1 MVECLNC
8 RQELWSL
15 FLNEEYV
22 VITKWYHNYGISILS
37 MQNIGVL
44 RGCIASK
51 CWHLKRW
58 LTLKI
63 SSILSLC
70 SALRC
75 RSTNPHEQTAIRPL
89 VNSAPPWLC
98 YYPSFEPWDAF
109 PPPWFCQ
116 CYRCFLRSY
125 LLHNRGCAVSSMYG
139 KWHWEACCDHKV
151 FLWSFF
157 LVLKGLLIV

>member
-1 MVECLNC
+1 MQGLSSWESNVHGGMFKLQARTMVFVFKRWLCCNHH
-8 RQELWSL
+8 
-15 FLNEEYV
+15 
-22 VITKWYHNYGISILS
+22 WYHNFGIGILS
-37 MQNIGVL
+37 MQIIGVL

-70 SALRC
+70 SALSC

-116 CYRCFLRSY
+116 CLSLSSEK
-125 LLHNRGCAVSSMYG
+125 LLTP
-139 KWHWEACCDHKV
+139 
-151 FLWSFF
+151 
-157 LVLKGLLIV
+157 

>member
-1 MVECLNC
+1 MRNLTCMVECLNC

-22 VITKWYHNYGISILS
+22 VITKWYHNYWNRILS
-37 MQNIGVL
+37 MQIIGVL

-58 LTLKI
+58 LTLKL
-63 SSILSLC
+63 SSILFLC

-75 RSTNPHEQTAIRPL
+75 RSTNPPEQTAIRPL
-89 VNSAPPWLC
+89 VNSA
-98 YYPSFEPWDAF
+98 
-109 PPPWFCQ
+109 PPWFCQ

-139 KWHWEACCDHKV
+139 KWHWEACCDYKV
-151 FLWSFF
+151 FLWSFS
-157 LVLKGLLIV
+157 LYWRVCW